1 VIAVVAQRLVRVI
14 CPKCKVSYTP
24 SDGEVI
30 DLGLTQKKPALFT
43 FYKGEGCEYCYGS
56 GYKGR
61 RAVYELMN
69 VSTLIK
75 KQLLQSADAM
85 ELQRVALSEGMSSLR
100 QEGSSL
106 VLSGITTSSEVIRV
120 TKQIHLED

>member
-1 VIAVVAQRLVRVI
+1 
-14 CPKCKVSYTP
+14 
-24 SDGEVI
+24 
-30 DLGLTQKKPALFT
+30 
-43 FYKGEGCEYCYGS
+43 
-56 GYKGR
+56 
-61 RAVYELMN
+61 MN